1 MEMLVASL
9 FFIFGVLMGSFLN
22 VVALRYNTGRP
33 PTGRSACFSCGKKLK
48 AVELIPVVSYLCL
61 CGRCSQCKS
70 KISPQYPLVEFVTGL
85 LFVLMYWYQ
94 SQSLV
99 LLAYYLII
107 SCLLVVI
114 TVYDIRHMIIPDGLV
129 FAFIGLG
136 LLRLLYETPLASLI
150 HKPEI
155 WNLLA
160 GPILFLP
167 FWALWYFSKGTW
179 MGFGDAKLAWGI
191 GWTLGLVQGVSAI
204 ILGFW
209 IGAGVSLLVMG
220 LSKVLA
226 LSSVKKMARYLRLPQ
241 LSFKSAIPFAP
252 YLIVGTFV
260 ALFSGVDLLGLNLIL
275 FS

>member
-1 MEMLVASL
+1 
-9 FFIFGVLMGSFLN
+9 
-22 VVALRYNTGRP
+22 
-33 PTGRSACFSCGKKLK
+33 
-48 AVELIPVVSYLCL
+48 
-61 CGRCSQCKS
+61 
-70 KISPQYPLVEFVTGL
+70 
-85 LFVLMYWYQ
+85 
-94 SQSLV
+94 
-99 LLAYYLII
+99 
-107 SCLLVVI
+107 
-114 TVYDIRHMIIPDGLV
+114 
-129 FAFIGLG
+129 
-136 LLRLLYETPLASLI
+136 
-150 HKPEI
+150 
-155 WNLLA
+155 
-160 GPILFLP
+160 
-167 FWALWYFSKGTW
+167 